1 MLLPVSGGAGYAQSL
16 FPDTMLGAAAAGQVA
31 WLLKMRLTGDG
42 GFWDSYVPAFLQVA
56 AMYYGVAL
64 ALEFALPRLLPH
76 RCMRV
81 LELDPC
87 STHLRSGT
95 APDALGGDT
104 PPPCRCS
111 W

>member
-1 MLLPVSGGAGYAQSL
+1 
-16 FPDTMLGAAAAGQVA
+16 MLGAAVAG
-31 WLLKMRLTGDG
+31 LLQMRLTGDG

-76 RCMRV
+76 RRV
-81 LELDPC
+81 GGLELGPC
-87 STHLRSGT
+87 SAHLRSGT
-95 APDALGGDT
+95 APDASGGDT
-104 PPPCRCS
+104 PSTCRCS